1 MLNFGQKHCIVVHLT
16 TPLIMDT
23 IAKQWEKQQQGNTE
37 LENYILIHLTLQAMI
52 RKKKDKSVLPT
63 LSLLAHI

>member
-1 MLNFGQKHCIVVHLT
+1 MLNFGQKNYIVVHLT

-37 LENYILIHLTLQAMI
+37 LEIYIVIHLTLQAVI
-52 RKKKDKSVLPT
+52 RKKKDKSVLGA

>member
-37 LENYILIHLTLQAMI
+37 LEIYILIQAMI